1 MRTPPRIAVA
11 GGGPVGVV
19 AALCLARTGAGVD
32 LIEPAPPDAGPQRGA
47 LGREARTLAL
57 APASMTLLEELGV
70 RIREQALAYHGM
82 EVWDA
87 EGTGVIRFDAAEMD
101 AAELGWIVENGV
113 LTEALWRLLRDSEVC
128 VHSGVGVE
136 HIDVDADVARLR
148 LDDGRTLET
157 ALVVA
162 ADGGRSRIREL
173 AGIDTRD
180 EDTGQMAIATV
191 AEVERPHGDIA
202 WQRFLPTGPLAFLPL
217 PDTDGRHLVSVVW
230 SLDRAAAEERL
241 ALEDIAFAAELER
254 AFESRL
260 GAVRT
265 VDRRTAFPLVQRHAA
280 RYLGPRL
287 ALVGDAAHVLHPLA
301 GQGVNL
307 GLRDAAVL
315 AEELGRILRG
325 PAAARLGDP
334 ALLARYERARRGE
347 NALMLAAMSGLRR
360 LFGADDIGVRWLR
373 NVGLRWVDRSGP
385 LKRQFMSQALGRS

>member
-1 MRTPPRIAVA
+1 MKRPPRIAVA

-19 AALCLARTGAGVD
+19 TALCLARAGADVD
-32 LIEPAPPDAGPQRGA
+32 LIEPGPPTGPQRGL

-57 APASMTLLEELGV
+57 APASMTLLEGLGV
-70 RIREQALAYHGM
+70 RIRDQALAYDGM

-101 AAELGWIVENGV
+101 ATELGWIVENGV
-113 LTEALWRLLRDSEVC
+113 VTEALWRLLRDSEVC

-136 HIDVDADVARLR
+136 RMDADTDAARLR
-148 LDDGRTLET
+148 LDDGRTLEA

-191 AEVERPHGDIA
+191 AEVERPHGNIA

-230 SLDRAAAEERL
+230 SLDRAEAEARL
-241 ALEDIAFAAELER
+241 ALNDAAFAAELER
-254 AFESRL
+254 AFEARL
-260 GAVRT
+260 GAVRA

-280 RYLGPRL
+280 RYLGSRL

-315 AEELGRILRG
+315 AEEVGRILRG
-325 PAAARLGDP
+325 PAADRLGDP
-334 ALLARYERARRGE
+334 ELLGRYERARRGE

-385 LKRQFMSQALGRS
+385 LKREFMSQALGRS